1 MTTWISST
9 TWSKSSITILESKLM
24 KKFRLTKTSKLYITI
39 HMYFLETVQD
49 SLRTSFSLSE
59 EQTVIQKEEKK
70 IVPVTTGKPGA
81 VQVTKMTT
89 K

>member
-1 MTTWISST
+1 
-9 TWSKSSITILESKLM
+9 
-24 KKFRLTKTSKLYITI
+24 
-39 HMYFLETVQD
+39 MYFLETVQT
-49 SLRTSFSLSE
+49 SLRTEFSLSE

-70 IVPVTTGKPGA
+70 TTPVTTGKPGA